1 MTGGGARGSG
11 PALGVPGKLLLG
23 ATRAPPAPLAP
34 PWPPAGGG
42 SGLPLPCGV
51 PNRNNRLLAPGA
63 PPSRPSPRSL
73 SGTAAE
79 TAPLASLLLSP
90 RLSPLAAGSFSPGQR
105 GRTPSPSPGRA
116 PRYLALGIAP
126 RGPGPG
132 PAPRRHGDRAG
143 HAGSRSSAAGRKGTE
158 AAPIGAVARLAPPP
172 GGGTGAGAAR
182 AALASA
188 LPAVGSLWALP
199 HRGTGLLRP

>member
-1 MTGGGARGSG
+1 MGVSGLRTCPGCPGEAPAWGNEGSPRSSG
-11 PALGVPGKLLLG
+11 S
-23 ATRAPPAPLAP
+23 

-51 PNRNNRLLAPGA
+51 PNRNNQLLAPGA

-90 RLSPLAAGSFSPGQR
+90 RLPPLAAGSFSPGQP
-105 GRTPSPSPGRA
+105 GRTSSPSPGRA
-116 PRYLALGIAP
+116 PRYLVLGIAA

-143 HAGSRSSAAGRKGTE
+143 HAGSRSSSAGRKGAE

-188 LPAVGSLWALP
+188 LAAAGSLRALP